1 MFKEVL
7 IDGVSQGVFSNPINR
22 IASLDLY
29 PNANSAYYIDD
40 VCYNYDT
47 TQIVLPNLDLA
58 LSNINSISG
67 LASQNRDV
75 LVDVINLGLTT
86 ITSFDIDFDYNGN
99 IISENV
105 TGVNIPM
112 LSPHTLYKKF
122 TNPIVIAGGSN
133 TATATIS
140 NVNGLGPDNVPSND
154 HSTTIISVLN
164 LLLIN

>member
-1 MFKEVL
+1 M
-7 IDGVSQGVFSNPINR
+7 
-22 IASLDLY
+22 
-29 PNANSAYYIDD
+29 
-40 VCYNYDT
+40 
-47 TQIVLPNLDLA
+47 
-58 LSNINSISG
+58 
-67 LASQNRDV
+67 

-112 LSPHTLYKKF
+112 LSSYSVAF
-122 TNPIVIAGGSN
+122 TNPIVLAGGS
-133 TATATIS
+133 TTVTATIS

-154 HSTTIISVLN
+154 AFFYNYFLLN

>member
-1 MFKEVL
+1 MVYHKVFFQTQL
-7 IDGVSQGVFSNPINR
+7 IELP
-22 IASLDLY
+22 SLDLY

-99 IISENV
+99 IITENV
-105 TGVNIPM
+105 SGVNIPM
-112 LSPHTLYKKF
+112 LSSYSVIYKSYCISWRFKYWQLL
-122 TNPIVIAGGSN
+122 
-133 TATATIS
+133 TIS

-154 HSTTIISVLN
+154 RSSTIISS
-164 LLLIN
+164 

>member
-1 MFKEVL
+1 MQIL
-7 IDGVSQGVFSNPINR
+7 
-22 IASLDLY
+22 
-29 PNANSAYYIDD
+29 AYYIDD

-67 LASQNRDV
+67 LNSQNRDV

-112 LSPHTLYKKF
+112 LSSYSVAF
-122 TNPIVIAGGSN
+122 TNPIVLAGGSN
-133 TATATIS
+133 T
-140 NVNGLGPDNVPSND
+140 VNCYNF
-154 HSTTIISVLN
+154 
-164 LLLIN
+164 